1 MKVSFDKN
9 FLVHQL
15 CLLIIFM
22 LINTLLVNDSS
33 SSKHFSTSSNNIK
46 TSDIVVYT
54 IGQQFGIQGSTMFP
68 VSKLAI
74 LSVTL
79 QRFVM
84 VAYVAGYILFDKSML
99 EYDLFNDS
107 VSTIKP

>member
-15 CLLIIFM
+15 CLLIIFI
-22 LINTLLVNDSS
+22 LINTLLVNNTSNT
-33 SSKHFSTSSNNIK
+33 KHFSTSSSNIK
-46 TSDIVVYT
+46 SSDIVVYT

-84 VAYVAGYILFDKSML
+84 VAYVAGYILFDKSMF